1 MFKTMNLEDWL
12 KENKFKGGEKI
23 RRREGFHTGYLQE
36 EYYEVFYYDCYD
48 GFGVNGFWAITDD
61 EGDKLDITTSI
72 NIYEILLDE
81 IDYKLK
87 YEFLK
92 EEFEDYKL
100 DHEPKL
106 VQMGSKVM
114 YSSGDTYVVA
124 KILGLLGAYTLI
136 NVKTGNVRD
145 TQLKLTTDDRDEI
158 DLRHFMTKEQ
168 LKKIESIEYEI
179 K

>member
-81 IDYKLK
+81 INYKLK
-87 YEFLK
+87 YESLLK
-92 EEFEDYKL
+92 EFEEYKI
-100 DHEPKL
+100 DHEPKN
-106 VQMGSKVM
+106 VTMGSKVT
-114 YSSGDTYVVA
+114 YKSGDKYIVA
-124 KILGLLGAYTLI
+124 RVLGQQDTYTLI
-136 NVKTGNVRD
+136 NMKTGNLRD
-145 TQLKLTTDDRDEI
+145 DSLHLKLFGITDEV
-158 DLRHFMTKEQ
+158 DLRTHMNKEQ
-168 LKKIESIEYEI
+168 LAKIEKIEKY
-179 K
+179 